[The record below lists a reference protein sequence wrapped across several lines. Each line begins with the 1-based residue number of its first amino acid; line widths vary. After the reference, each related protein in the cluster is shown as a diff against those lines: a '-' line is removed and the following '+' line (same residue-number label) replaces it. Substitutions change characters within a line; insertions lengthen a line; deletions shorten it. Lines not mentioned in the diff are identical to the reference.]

1 MSGGLP
7 RTAVV
12 VPTLGRRPVFLDR
25 SLRSIRAAG
34 EAFVLM
40 VAPAGY
46 DAEPL
51 LRSGLIDR
59 KIDETGK
66 SLAAAINQAFAA
78 LPSEIEFLAW
88 LGDDD
93 LLRPDALRLTEAF
106 LSSHPRSAA
115 VYGRCDYIDENDRV
129 LWVNRS
135 GPWAAPLLRVG
146 PDLIPQPGSLFR
158 RSSVDRVGQLRTD
171 LGWAF
176 DFDFFIRLGRVGRL
190 SYLRST
196 LAAFRWHSDSL
207 SVGQRSDSVR
217 EASEVRRSHLPAWLR
232 PVSVLWERPVQ
243 WATFRAAGLVKEKT

>member
-1 MSGGLP
+1 MP

-12 VPTLGRRPVFLDR
+12 VPTLGRRPEFLDR
-25 SLRSIRAAG
+25 ALRSIRSAG
-34 EAFVLM
+34 EAYVLM
-40 VAPAGY
+40 VAPADF
-46 DAEPL
+46 DASGL
-51 LRSGLIDR
+51 VSSGLIDR
-59 KIDETGK
+59 KIDETGR
-66 SLAAAINQAFAA
+66 SLAAAINQGFAE
-78 LPSEIEFLAW
+78 LPDEVEFLAW

-93 LLRPDALRLTEAF
+93 LLRPGSLRLTEEF
-106 LSSHPRSAA
+106 LSAHPRSAA

-135 GPWAAPLLRVG
+135 GPWAAPLLRIG

-158 RSSVDRVGQLRTD
+158 RSSAEQTGELRTD

-207 SVGQRSDSVR
+207 SVGQRADSVR

-232 PVSVLWERPVQ
+232 PVSVIWEGPVR
-243 WATFRAAGLVKEKT
+243 WATFRAAGLVKEKK